1 MHDLFI
7 INKQTPTHTATCC
20 PEFFHISTACM
31 DLIMA
36 SSLVSGFV
44 DFDGRTLST
53 LDEGVNPSTSDV
65 WMKDRQEQQQL

>member
-1 MHDLFI
+1 
-7 INKQTPTHTATCC
+7 
-20 PEFFHISTACM
+20 M

-53 LDEGVNPSTSDV
+53 LDEGANPSTSDV